1 MKKAVYIL
9 SCKSGQSAAELN
21 SALLTTVSAELT
33 AGICS
38 QFTINVFDAAVEQSA
53 SLRLQRQ
60 DPVIEAAVF
69 VWYDD
74 DAVLAEVELTIKPHA
89 DILSG
94 YLLQEYSQIP
104 ASPELQA
111 QQQLNGTRTPGFMQL
126 AFLKVPERLE
136 YDEWLTI
143 WRESHTQ
150 VAIDTQSTFIY
161 RQNVVQACFAGN
173 DLGHSAIVEEGFPAA
188 AMTSQHAFYA
198 ADSDEQLRERQITM
212 WNSSKRFI
220 DLPDL
225 DVLPAS
231 EYCW

>member
-1 MKKAVYIL
+1 MKKAAYIL
-9 SCKSGQSAAELN
+9 SCKSGQSVAQFN
-21 SALLTTVSAELT
+21 SALLTQVSAELT
-33 AGICS
+33 AGTCA
-38 QFTINVFDAAVEQSA
+38 QFTINVYDEAVTEAAP
-53 SLRLQRQ
+53 LRLQRQ
-60 DPVIEAAVF
+60 KPVI
-69 VWYDD
+69 
-74 DAVLAEVELTIKPHA
+74 DAVLFVWFDDEATLSEVEQAIAPHA
-89 DILSG
+89 AILSG

-161 RQNVVQACFAGN
+161 RQNVVQGCFAGN
-173 DLGHSAIVEEGFPAA
+173 DLGHSAIVEEAFPAA

-198 ADSDEQLRERQITM
+198 VESDEQLRERQITM